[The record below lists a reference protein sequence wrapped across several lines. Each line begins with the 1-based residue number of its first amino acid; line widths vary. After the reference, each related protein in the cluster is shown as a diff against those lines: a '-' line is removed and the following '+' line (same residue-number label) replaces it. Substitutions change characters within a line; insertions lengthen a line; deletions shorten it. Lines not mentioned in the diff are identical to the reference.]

1 MEKDYQDYDDLQI
14 CDSVIESLVV
24 NHKEKKISFN
34 ILKVIEPI
42 YKSKTSFTYKVRK
55 GILEFSGVVYA
66 DIPYFIEFDEW
77 NEFYRSAILNS
88 SSLIDQLPE
97 RSKLNKNL
105 THIYLGVDVGNE
117 FSKIDIVCEEYNLS
131 VEEKDYVLHDDF
143 DWLYE
148 EWY

>member
-1 MEKDYQDYDDLQI
+1 MKNDYKDNDDLQLY
-14 CDSVIESLVV
+14 DSVVESLGI
-24 NHKEKKISFN
+24 NHKEKKISFY
-34 ILKVIEPI
+34 ILKVIESI
-42 YKSKTSFTYKVRK
+42 YKSETSFTYKVRK

-77 NEFYRSAILNS
+77 NEFYRSAILKS

-105 THIYLGVDVGNE
+105 THIYLGIDVGNE
-117 FSKIDIVCEEYNLS
+117 FSKKDIVCEEYNLS
-131 VEEKDYVLHDDF
+131 VEDQDYILHDDF

-148 EWY
+148 E